1 MKRPGSVNLHMVLN
15 LSFGF
20 VFLLLGFHSARG
32 CGEGGPEVLGASH
45 ELFAVSRLRGG
56 AWLAV
61 GLYV

>member
-20 VFLLLGFHSARG
+20 VFLLLGFHPARG
-32 CGEGGPEVLGASH
+32 CGEGGPEVL
-45 ELFAVSRLRGG
+45 LFAVSRLRGG